1 MLCTLAITGV
11 PYPEG
16 VLDAFAVL
24 LCLTALL
31 AFVNERFVRLPATV
45 GVALGGMLVAL
56 LLSLLAALGV
66 KEPATLLGGLLTRLD
81 FSNFVL
87 NGVLSLLLFAGA
99 LGLDARQILAQW
111 RSILTL
117 AVGGTLLST
126 ALIGGASYLL
136 LNALGLPVPLI
147 GALLFGALISPTDPV
162 AVLDKLKQYALP
174 ARTGA
179 LVAGESLFNDGV
191 GVVVYLSL
199 LGLAVA
205 SGDTG
210 AGHSGGLGGALLLFG
225 QEALGGALFGALLG
239 GLGALALRQVEQE
252 GVETLLMLALAVGGY
267 AAASALG
274 LSGPIA
280 MVLAGLCLSE
290 VKSRVFGGSSV
301 EHIRSFW
308 HTIDQVINLLLFCF
322 VGLDVL
328 LLRPSGTELWAGVL
342 LIAVVLAAR
351 LISVALPISL
361 LRRREGYGAYTVRLL
376 TWGGLRGAIAISL
389 ALALPPS
396 SYRET
401 LITVTYIVV
410 LFTLLV
416 QGLSIGPVITRALK
430 DIPGEGG
437 PGGGGP
443 VEERPGPGAGAS
455 AKLPPERTVQE

>member
-1 MLCTLAITGV
+1 
-11 PYPEG
+11 
-16 VLDAFAVL
+16 
-24 LCLTALL
+24 
-31 AFVNERFVRLPATV
+31 
-45 GVALGGMLVAL
+45 
-56 LLSLLAALGV
+56 
-66 KEPATLLGGLLTRLD
+66 
-81 FSNFVL
+81 
-87 NGVLSLLLFAGA
+87 
-99 LGLDARQILAQW
+99 
-111 RSILTL
+111 
-117 AVGGTLLST
+117 
-126 ALIGGASYLL
+126 
-136 LNALGLPVPLI
+136 
-147 GALLFGALISPTDPV
+147 
-162 AVLDKLKQYALP
+162 
-174 ARTGA
+174 
-179 LVAGESLFNDGV
+179 
-191 GVVVYLSL
+191 
-199 LGLAVA
+199 
-205 SGDTG
+205 
-210 AGHSGGLGGALLLFG
+210 
-225 QEALGGALFGALLG
+225 
-239 GLGALALRQVEQE
+239 
-252 GVETLLMLALAVGGY
+252 MLALAVGGY

>member
-1 MLCTLAITGV
+1 M
-11 PYPEG
+11 
-16 VLDAFAVL
+16 LDAFAVL

-45 GVALGGMLVAL
+45 GVALGGILVAL
-56 LLSLLAALGV
+56 LFSLLAALGL
-66 KEPATLLGGLLTRLD
+66 KEPASVLGGLLTRLD

-99 LGLDARQILAQW
+99 LGLDTRQILAQW

-136 LNALGLPVPLI
+136 LNALGLPIPLI
-147 GALLFGALISPTDPV
+147 GTLLFGALISPTDPV
-162 AVLDKLKQYALP
+162 AVLDKIKQYALP
-174 ARTGA
+174 ARTEA
-179 LVAGESLFNDGV
+179 LIAGESLFNDGV

-199 LGLAVA
+199 LGLAAA
-205 SGDTG
+205 SGSDT
-210 AGHSGGLGGALLLFG
+210 AHASGLGGALLLFG

-280 MVLAGLCLSE
+280 IVLAGLCLSE
-290 VKSRVFGGSSV
+290 VKSRVFGGTSV

-328 LLRPSGTELWAGVL
+328 LLRPSGTELGAGAL
-342 LIAVVLAAR
+342 LIVVVLAAR

-361 LRRREGYGAYTVRLL
+361 LRRREGYGAHTVRLL

-401 LITVTYIVV
+401 LITVTYTVV

-430 DIPGEGG
+430 SI
-437 PGGGGP
+437 P
-443 VEERPGPGAGAS
+443 VEERPGQEQA
-455 AKLPPERTVQE
+455 VQD

>member
-1 MLCTLAITGV
+1 MPSFQMLCTFAAAGAS
-11 PYPEG
+11 YPGEM
-16 VLDAFAVL
+16 LDAFAVL

-56 LLSLLAALGV
+56 LLSLLAALGLSG
-66 KEPATLLGGLLTRLD
+66 PATVLGGLLTRLD

-99 LGLDARQILAQW
+99 LSLDTRQILAQW

-136 LNALGLPVPLI
+136 LNALGLSIPLI

-162 AVLDKLKQYALP
+162 AVLDKIKQYALP

-179 LVAGESLFNDGV
+179 LIAGESLFNDGV

-199 LGLAVA
+199 LGLAAA
-205 SGDTG
+205 SGGEAAHAG
-210 AGHSGGLGGALLLFG
+210 AGGLGGALLLFG

-308 HTIDQVINLLLFCF
+308 HTIDQVINMLLFCF

-328 LLRPSGTELWAGVL
+328 LLRPSGTELWAGTL
-342 LIAVVLAAR
+342 LIGVVLTAR
-351 LISVALPISL
+351 LISVALPIGL
-361 LRRREGYGAYTVRLL
+361 LRRREGYGAHTVRLL

-396 SYRET
+396 SYQGT

-430 DIPGEGG
+430 SI
-437 PGGGGP
+437 P
-443 VEERPGPGAGAS
+443 VEERPGEKVS
-455 AKLPPERTVQE
+455 ARLPEQAVQD

>member
-1 MLCTLAITGV
+1 MPGFQTPGFQTLCTFASAGV
-11 PYPEG
+11 PYPEE

-56 LLSLLAALGV
+56 LLSLLAALGLNG
-66 KEPATLLGGLLTRLD
+66 PASVLGGLLTRLD

-99 LGLDARQILAQW
+99 LGLDTRQILAQW

-117 AVGGTLLST
+117 AVGGTLIST

-162 AVLDKLKQYALP
+162 AVLDKIKQYALP
-174 ARTGA
+174 ARTEA
-179 LVAGESLFNDGV
+179 LIAGESLFNDGV

-199 LGLAVA
+199 LGLAVTGDA
-205 SGDTG
+205 SHATG
-210 AGHSGGLGGALLLFG
+210 LSGALLLFG

-267 AAASALG
+267 ASASALG

-290 VKSRVFGGSSV
+290 VKSRVFGGASV

-342 LIAVVLAAR
+342 LIVVVLAAR
-351 LISVALPISL
+351 LISVGLPISL

-401 LITVTYIVV
+401 LVTVTYIVV

-430 DIPGEGG
+430 DIP
-437 PGGGGP
+437 
-443 VEERPGPGAGAS
+443 VEERPGLGENMTAR
-455 AKLPPERTVQE
+455 LPEQTVQDGR